1 MTPKEVLDAMESAVT
16 AADACYRV
24 NSDREFADHMLM
36 TLRDAGF
43 AVVPREPT
51 DAMCRTA
58 ALAIADDESTA
69 EVLRRAMLAAAEGE

>member
-24 NSDREFADHMLM
+24 NSDREFADHMLT

-43 AVVPREPT
+43 VVQR
-51 DAMCRTA
+51 
-58 ALAIADDESTA
+58 I
-69 EVLRRAMLAAAEGE
+69 EVKSDGKSEE